1 MERAGDESVSS
12 GFSSCGPTGMPGK
25 ICQIFEAVMNTHRRG
40 FYEKYIKL
48 PQDTVLALLAL
59 AVLSPVLGLVA
70 LAVRLHLGAPVL
82 FRQERA
88 GKDGRSFTLYKFRTM
103 SDRRDAAGRAAAG
116 RVRPVS
122 AQHLLR
128 RAAVAVECGKGQ
140 LRPVR
145 APTAVCEIC
154 AAVQP
159 PAGPAAVGA
168 SGAYGLGS
176 GQRTQRHRLGG
187 KIFL

>member
-1 MERAGDESVSS
+1 
-12 GFSSCGPTGMPGK
+12 
-25 ICQIFEAVMNTHRRG
+25 MNTHRRG

-103 SDRRDAAGRAAAG
+103 SDRRDAA
-116 RVRPVS
+116 
-122 AQHLLR
+122 
-128 RAAVAVECGKGQ
+128 VECGKRN

-145 APTAVCEIC
+145 APTAVYEIC

-168 SGAYGLGS
+168 SGAYRLGS

>member
-1 MERAGDESVSS
+1 
-12 GFSSCGPTGMPGK
+12 
-25 ICQIFEAVMNTHRRG
+25 MNTHRRG

-103 SDRRDAAGRAAAG
+103 SDRPCCRTSSGWTGSAGF
-116 RVRPVS
+116 
-122 AQHLLR
+122 
-128 RAAVAVECGKGQ
+128 
-140 LRPVR
+140 
-145 APTAVCEIC
+145 C
-154 AAVQP
+154 AAP
-159 PAGPAAVGA
+159 P
-168 SGAYGLGS
+168 
-176 GQRTQRHRLGG
+176 
-187 KIFL
+187 

>member
-1 MERAGDESVSS
+1 
-12 GFSSCGPTGMPGK
+12 
-25 ICQIFEAVMNTHRRG
+25 MNTYRRG

-103 SDRRDAAGRAAAG
+103 SDRRDAAGALLPDEQRLDGFG
-116 RVRPVS
+116 RF
-122 AQHLLR
+122 LR
-128 RAAVAVECGKGQ
+128 STSFGMW
-140 LRPVR
+140 
-145 APTAVCEIC
+145 
-154 AAVQP
+154 
-159 PAGPAAVGA
+159 
-168 SGAYGLGS
+168 
-176 GQRTQRHRLGG
+176 
-187 KIFL
+187 

>member
-1 MERAGDESVSS
+1 MERVGDESASS
-12 GFSSCGPTGMPGK
+12 DFFSCGPTGMPGK
-25 ICQIFEAVMNTHRRG
+25 ICQIFEAVMNTHKRG

-103 SDRRDAAGRAAAG
+103 SDRRDAAGALLPDEQRLDGFG
-116 RVRPVS
+116 RFLRSTSLDELPSLWNVVS
-122 AQHLLR
+122 GSC
-128 RAAVAVECGKGQ
+128 V
-140 LRPVR
+140 
-145 APTAVCEIC
+145 VCEIC

-159 PAGPAAVGA
+159 PAGPAAAGA

-176 GQRTQRHRLGG
+176 GQRTQRHQLGG

>member
-12 GFSSCGPTGMPGK
+12 GFFSCGPTGMPGE

-88 GKDGRSFTLYKFRTM
+88 GKDGRTRSRGR
-103 SDRRDAAGRAAAG
+103 SAA
-116 RVRPVS
+116 P
-122 AQHLLR
+122 
-128 RAAVAVECGKGQ
+128 
-140 LRPVR
+140 
-145 APTAVCEIC
+145 
-154 AAVQP
+154 
-159 PAGPAAVGA
+159 
-168 SGAYGLGS
+168 
-176 GQRTQRHRLGG
+176 
-187 KIFL
+187 

>member
-1 MERAGDESVSS
+1 
-12 GFSSCGPTGMPGK
+12 
-25 ICQIFEAVMNTHRRG
+25 MNTHRRG

-103 SDRRDAAGRAAAG
+103 YVQTEEEEQKGWTKKNDP
-116 RVRPVS
+116 RVTGVGKFLRKTSLDEFPQFYNVLKGDMSIVGTRP
-122 AQHLLR
+122 
-128 RAAVAVECGKGQ
+128 
-140 LRPVR
+140 
-145 APTAVCEIC
+145 PTA
-154 AAVQP
+154 
-159 PAGPAAVGA
+159 GD
-168 SGAYGLGS
+168 GLGCMPS
-176 GQRTQRHRLGG
+176 GTRQSIGIL
-187 KIFL
+187 